1 MLKEFR
7 TLVPYFKKYLP
18 HYLAGLVFLVI
29 TDGGQLYIPQI
40 IRKAIDIIASGS
52 FLLSDILILALQ
64 MVGIALIISA
74 GRFGWRYFIHGS
86 SRRIERELREQLFV
100 HLQSLSTTFYGKAKT
115 GDLMARFTNDMHAI
129 RMASG
134 MALVSFID
142 GFFMTIAILAILF
155 SQNLRLT
162 LLSISPLPIITF
174 GAIGFGRIIGDRFRQ
189 VQEGFANLSEMAQES
204 ISGIRVLKT
213 FVREKAFV
221 KRFAA
226 ESQDY
231 SNRNMALIRTW
242 GFLFPAIAFL
252 AGITSLI
259 FLLLGG
265 RSVME
270 GTLTP
275 GEFTAF
281 FSYLNML
288 IWPMLGAGF
297 TINLIQRAGA
307 SLGRINKILDETPDI
322 TSPPDAIR
330 DRITGQISF
339 RNLTFSYPESQSPAL
354 TGISLEIPAGSII
367 GILGKTA
374 AGKSTLVQLLSR
386 IFDPPPGT
394 IFIDGRDIRAYD
406 LSTLRSAISTVP
418 QDGFLFST
426 SIRENIAFGSRN
438 SSESLIRKA
447 AGLSTIDRDL
457 DNLPQGLETVIGER
471 GITLSGGQKQRVSIS
486 RALTAEAAVYI
497 LDDSLSSVDTETE
510 DAILREIFPF
520 LRGKT
525 LILIS
530 HRISTL
536 KPADKIIVMDGGRII
551 QQGTHENLLAEKGFY
566 AEIYKLQQLEE
577 VFRKK

>member
-1 MLKEFR
+1 MI
-7 TLVPYFKKYLP
+7 KKLMIGI
-18 HYLAGLVFLVI
+18 LWLFLVAGSAWAQRQSI
-29 TDGGQLYIPQI
+29 VINLHPDQANKPVFEQI
-40 IRKAIDIIASGS
+40 CQIRNDKIG
-52 FLLSDILILALQ
+52 
-64 MVGIALIISA
+64 
-74 GRFGWRYFIHGS
+74 GRF
-86 SRRIERELREQLFV
+86 
-100 HLQSLSTTFYGKAKT
+100 
-115 GDLMARFTNDMHAI
+115 DLGVA
-129 RMASG
+129 
-134 MALVSFID
+134 
-142 GFFMTIAILAILF
+142 TI
-155 SQNLRLT
+155 
-162 LLSISPLPIITF
+162 
-174 GAIGFGRIIGDRFRQ
+174 
-189 VQEGFANLSEMAQES
+189 
-204 ISGIRVLKT
+204 
-213 FVREKAFV
+213 
-221 KRFAA
+221 
-226 ESQDY
+226 
-231 SNRNMALIRTW
+231 
-242 GFLFPAIAFL
+242 
-252 AGITSLI
+252 
-259 FLLLGG
+259 
-265 RSVME
+265 
-270 GTLTP
+270 
-275 GEFTAF
+275 

-497 LDDSLSSVDTETE
+497 LDDSLSSVDMETE